1 MKIKKRTFGVLS
13 NGKKASLFTVSN
25 GMMAFSVTDYGC
37 VITSIEL
44 KTGGGKTVDVALG
57 YSTLDGYVKNPLFF
71 GALVGRYAN
80 RISGASFS
88 IDGVDYPLAANDNG
102 NCLHS
107 GYPGWHKVLWNTDVF
122 KKRDEAGIVFTRSS
136 PAGEQGFPGNCSV
149 RVMYSL
155 SAENEIVIRYSARSD
170 APTPFNL
177 TNHTYF
183 NLAGH
188 DSGSILNHRLQLFCD
203 AYVPVSETAI
213 PLGGTAP
220 VEGTPFDFRSPKRIG
235 DEIEMVPGGYDHNWV
250 VDGRGKDPLRP
261 VASVYEPET
270 NRSLTVSSTQP
281 GVQFYAGNFIDNEEG
296 KGGFVYGKRS
306 GFCLETQHFPDSPN
320 RPEFPDCILRPENR
334 YVHKTVWKFDF

>member
-1 MKIKKRTFGVLS
+1 MKIKKRTFGVIS
-13 NGKKASLFTVSN
+13 NGKKVSLFTVSN
-25 GMMAFSVTDYGC
+25 GSMSFSATDYGC
-37 VITSIEL
+37 IITSIEL
-44 KTGGGKTVDVALG
+44 KSGAGKTADVVLG
-57 YSTLDGYVKNPLFF
+57 YSTLDGYIKNPLFF

-88 IDGVDYPLAANDNG
+88 LDGTKYPLTVNDNG

-107 GYPGWHKVLWNTDVF
+107 GNPGWHKVVWKSDVF
-122 KKRDEAGIVFTRSS
+122 KKQDEAGVVFTRMS

-155 SAENEIVIRYSARSD
+155 NSDNEIIIRYSAVSD
-170 APTPFNL
+170 AATPVNL

-188 DSGSILNHRLQLFCD
+188 DSGSILNHRMQLFCD
-203 AYVPVSETAI
+203 NYVPVSETAI

-220 VEGTPFDFRSPKRIG
+220 VEGTPFDFRTPKKIG
-235 DEIEMVPGGYDHNWV
+235 DEIDMVPGGYDHNWV
-250 VDGRGKDPLRP
+250 VNDAGQDSLRP
-261 VASVYEPET
+261 VASVYEPESR
-270 NRSLTVSSTQP
+270 RSLVVKSTQP
-281 GVQFYAGNFIDNEEG
+281 GVQFYAGNFVNGEPG
-296 KGGFVYGKRS
+296 KDGFIYGKRS

-334 YVHKTVWKFDF
+334 YVHKTIWKFDF